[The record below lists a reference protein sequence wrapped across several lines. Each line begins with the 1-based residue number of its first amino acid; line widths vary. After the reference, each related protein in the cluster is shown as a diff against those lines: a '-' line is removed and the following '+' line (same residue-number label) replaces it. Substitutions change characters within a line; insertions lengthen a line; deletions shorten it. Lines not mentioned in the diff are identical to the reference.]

1 MHDGSGARTWSG
13 GPIVGDQPDAGRGRL
28 DQKRKFEAEQR
39 QMTKRG
45 DQKEDATRRSSEDAR
60 W

>member
-13 GPIVGDQPDAGRGRL
+13 GPIVGDQPDASRGRL

-39 QMTKRG
+39 QMTKGG
-45 DQKEDATRRSSEDAR
+45 DRKKT
-60 W
+60 